1 LWFLLGLSIWEFLPF
16 NPNGKTSV
24 YQNIQSVL
32 AADIAINGSFSPMA
46 VADTGTPALTDTS
59 LPPTDTPTP
68 IGTPLPPTATPT
80 TPTDTPLPPTAT
92 PKPTVTPLPPT
103 ATPTSTFTPK
113 PTNTNTLLPPTATAA
128 NTQTSIPP
136 TPAPTVTPTRTMAPT
151 ITATSIATETL
162 LPPTATLAITT
173 TLAPGGDLAIALADV
188 SAPTRPGNTLTY
200 HLTVLNNGPLDAIN
214 VIITASLSDQVVYSG
229 SSCINVIESG
239 NQFICHLD
247 RLSVRTTNQF
257 DIQVSIN
264 QQAAGN
270 ITFITNISSNT
281 QDPLTANNSVRL
293 DTPIDSE
300 KPTVSWVSPTVDGKG
315 LYLDNSL
322 VHLSVTATDNYGI
335 ARVRIYRWDK
345 VGLRFIDI
353 INLSKSPYELNLD
366 STSLYNGWN
375 EIDAEAYDTA
385 GNVSD
390 HQFIFLFQKAF
401 IYLPLVKFR

>member
-1 LWFLLGLSIWEFLPF
+1 
-16 NPNGKTSV
+16 
-24 YQNIQSVL
+24 
-32 AADIAINGSFSPMA
+32 
-46 VADTGTPALTDTS
+46 
-59 LPPTDTPTP
+59 
-68 IGTPLPPTATPT
+68 
-80 TPTDTPLPPTAT
+80 
-92 PKPTVTPLPPT
+92 
-103 ATPTSTFTPK
+103 
-113 PTNTNTLLPPTATAA
+113 
-128 NTQTSIPP
+128 
-136 TPAPTVTPTRTMAPT
+136 MAPT

-188 SAPTRPGNTLTY
+188 SAPTRPGTTLTY
-200 HLTVLNNGPLDAIN
+200 HLTVLNNGPLDASN
-214 VIITASLSDQVVYSG
+214 VIITGSLSDQVVYSG
-229 SSCINVIESG
+229 SSCINAIESG

-264 QQAAGN
+264 PQAAGN
-270 ITFITNISSNT
+270 ITFITNISSDT
-281 QDPLTANNSVRL
+281 QDPLTANNSVRV

-300 KPTVSWVSPTVDGKG
+300 KPTVSWVSPTVDGNG

-353 INLSKSPYELNLD
+353 INLSNPPYELNLD